1 MITVGSKI
9 VIIPSEELSE
19 LRLNGLLGEQGFVL
33 EDLTDETRTVKGYMI
48 LIPEMYKDEYVWFI
62 PQKSIY
68 EQD

>member
-9 VIIPSEELSE
+9 VIIPSEELTE
-19 LRLNGLLGEQGFVL
+19 LRLNSLLGEQGFVL

-48 LIPEMYKDEYVWFI
+48 LIPEMYNDEYVWFI